1 VRWDPEQGFEASELG
16 ALEGVDAVVHLA
28 GESIAKRWS
37 ARQKERILSSRV
49 LGSRTLVEGLKKL
62 QRRPPVLVAA
72 SAVGYYGNRLDEE
85 LDETSPPGSG
95 FLAETCKAWEA
106 ETRRATDAGIRV
118 AQLRFGIVLSSKGGA
133 LGKMLLPFKLGL
145 GGPVGSGRQWM
156 SWVHIDDVVGAIRF
170 ALERAEL
177 KGPVN
182 VTAPQPARNG
192 DFSRTLGKVL
202 KRPAFLPAPG
212 FALKIVFGEM
222 ADALLL
228 EGQKVLP
235 RALAKAGYA
244 FKFSELEPALADI
257 MSSGK

>member
-1 VRWDPEQGFEASELG
+1 
-16 ALEGVDAVVHLA
+16 
-28 GESIAKRWS
+28 
-37 ARQKERILSSRV
+37 
-49 LGSRTLVEGLKKL
+49 
-62 QRRPPVLVAA
+62 
-72 SAVGYYGNRLDEE
+72 
-85 LDETSPPGSG
+85 
-95 FLAETCKAWEA
+95 
-106 ETRRATDAGIRV
+106 
-118 AQLRFGIVLSSKGGA
+118 
-133 LGKMLLPFKLGL
+133 
-145 GGPVGSGRQWM
+145 
-156 SWVHIDDVVGAIRF
+156 
-170 ALERAEL
+170 
-177 KGPVN
+177 

-244 FKFSELEPALADI
+244 FKFPELEPALADI